1 MGNMHTDELPESSA
15 TNNQVHIFIGQN
27 HTGSWS
33 FSNAIENAIPASR
46 YFSLE
51 AYTYLKD
58 PNAMPSLHTEIDAL
72 REYFDGLDSPPA
84 FIYSHRPVPVHL
96 ALDTAKNPPPSYI
109 TLLRNPVAR
118 FLSCYFWIAK
128 HRHADVHWVS
138 DEIKQGATLDEWVD
152 ILIRQRRW
160 PPGLAPGEYLSH
172 CWIASGLVPR
182 CIEPDQAGVIRH
194 VLDNYF
200 SFIGITELFDES
212 LYVFSK
218 KMALSRLP
226 KWRLL
231 GNSDRPN
238 EDQIDKTTLA
248 KIESMMEIDMQIYQ
262 HYKEKF
268 EAEFAGEIDFFR
280 SHIGSLRGSHEVDR
294 SPIL

>member
-1 MGNMHTDELPESSA
+1 MIEESA
-15 TNNQVHIFIGQN
+15 ENNQVHIFIGQN

-33 FSNAIENAIPASR
+33 FSNAVENTIPASR

-58 PNAMPSLHTEIDAL
+58 PGAMPSLATEIEAL
-72 REYFDGLDSPPA
+72 RDYFAAQACPPD

-96 ALDTAKNPPPSYI
+96 ALDTAKNPTPSYI
-109 TLLRNPVAR
+109 TLLRNPLSR

-128 HRHADVHWVS
+128 HRHANVHWVP

-160 PPGLAPGEYLSH
+160 PPGLAPGEYLTH
-172 CWIASGLVPR
+172 CWISSGLVPKA
-182 CIEPDQAGVIRH
+182 IESDKAEVIRH

-231 GNSDRPN
+231 GNSDRPSEN
-238 EDQIDKTTLA
+238 QIDKKTME
-248 KIESMMEIDMQIYQ
+248 KIESMMKIDMEIYQ
-262 HYKEKF
+262 HYKKKF
-268 EAEFAGEIDFFR
+268 ETEFAQEINFFR
-280 SHIGSLRGSHEVDR
+280 SNIGSLRGSHEVDR